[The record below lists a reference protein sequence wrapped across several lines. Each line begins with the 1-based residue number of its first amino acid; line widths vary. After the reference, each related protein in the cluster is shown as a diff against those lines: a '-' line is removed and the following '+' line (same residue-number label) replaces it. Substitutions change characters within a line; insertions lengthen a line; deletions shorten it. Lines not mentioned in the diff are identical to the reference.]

1 MVDLTS
7 VILAERSSAC
17 ETGVGNL
24 PATTSQFED
33 FRWRGSREKHTL
45 GQTGTEQTGNLLD
58 EGVGGDEGIVLA
70 RELLDELLVLVEL
83 LEIIG
88 AHGVDTAVLGTINVV
103 LVTEDADG
111 HAGAGDRGELDGA
124 RETLVTLGVI
134 VLEADLEPGGWFR
147 VSIVGRKVAGSWS
160 SYSTVSRKLRFLV
173 SLLYSRRSA
182 TC

>member
-24 PATTSQFED
+24 PAATSQFED

-83 LEIIG
+83 LEIVG

-134 VLEADLEPGGWFR
+134 VLEADLEPWG
-147 VSIVGRKVAGSWS
+147 
-160 SYSTVSRKLRFLV
+160 
-173 SLLYSRRSA
+173 
-182 TC
+182 